1 METVNLGAM
10 AKTIKPDASPVTV
23 SASVRPLNEDTQ
35 RHELVSTNSTMGEF
49 DAKIKLASYDNAGKQ
64 LPQPDESTAEA
75 REKIKEKVS
84 ELNSFVQNIQRGIQ
98 FSVHEETGRSVIT
111 ITDIDTGEEIRRFPS
126 EQMLLISSK
135 ISESLAVPS
144 EKGLGLMVNS
154 KA

>member
-1 METVNLGAM
+1 MPPEQVK
-10 AKTIKPDASPVTV
+10 AKDSEK
-23 SASVRPLNEDTQ
+23 
-35 RHELVSTNSTMGEF
+35 
-49 DAKIKLASYDNAGKQ
+49 
-64 LPQPDESTAEA
+64 EA
-75 REKIKEKVS
+75 IEEKVS